1 MFTILAAERD
11 SQKRGKTMGK
21 RSFWQSL
28 RNNKWLVS
36 TGMLAAG
43 ALAVYGVWQI
53 PSLNQY
59 HMETLESPA
68 TGGEQNGNTENTNT
82 DADTNANTNTQK
94 NQGNSGFDLPRDTE
108 EGNNQE
114 KQQEAQ
120 EGTQEEQN
128 QENQQGTLKQEE
140 SEQGENTSKQSTS
153 KQNASGQQGKAGS
166 SLQETAES
174 TASHNTLTEQQ
185 KKTEEGKKKKEEKA
199 EQDFVEASSNPQTI
213 LNEGSFDESA
223 GLSWPIQGDV
233 ILNYDTEGVV
243 YFQTLAQYKANPAI
257 MIAGTEGKKVKA
269 SAAGIVTEIA
279 KNEETGVTL
288 KMSVGNSYEILYG
301 QLQDLKVCEGDQIK
315 EGTVLGTLAE
325 PTDYYIVEGPNL
337 YFQILQD
344 GTPVNPLL
352 LLK

>member
-1 MFTILAAERD
+1 
-11 SQKRGKTMGK
+11 MGK

-28 RNNKWLVS
+28 RNNRWLMS

-59 HMETLESPA
+59 HMETLESP
-68 TGGEQNGNTENTNT
+68 TTDGGEKENIGNT
-82 DADTNANTNTQK
+82 DTNNTQEN
-94 NQGNSGFDLPRDTE
+94 NQGNNGFNLPRDE
-108 EGNNQE
+108 DNKENIENQE
-114 KQQEAQ
+114 EKKDMQ
-120 EGTQEEQN
+120 QEEQN
-128 QENQQGTLKQEE
+128 KEE
-140 SEQGENTSKQSTS
+140 GTSKQGTT
-153 KQNASGQQGKAGS
+153 KQELDQNQENNDNS
-166 SLQETAES
+166 QETAE
-174 TASHNTLTEQQ
+174 NTINNKKQSSKQ
-185 KKTEEGKKKKEEKA
+185 KEKTKKKPSEEKQK
-199 EQDFVEASSNPQTI
+199 ETFVEVLSNPQSV
-213 LNEGSFDESA
+213 LNEGNFDESA

-257 MIAGTEGKKVKA
+257 MIAGTVGKKVKA
-269 SAAGIVTEIA
+269 CAAGVVTEIA
-279 KNEETGVTL
+279 KNEETGITL
-288 KMSVGNSYEILYG
+288 KMSVGNSYEIIYG

-325 PTDYYIVEGPNL
+325 PTDYYVVEGPNL

>member
-1 MFTILAAERD
+1 MVKISVFNQVLIILAKRNL
-11 SQKRGKTMGK
+11 QKRGKTMGK

-28 RNNKWLVS
+28 RNNRWLMS

-59 HMETLESPA
+59 HMETLESP
-68 TGGEQNGNTENTNT
+68 TTDGGQKENIGNT
-82 DADTNANTNTQK
+82 DTNNNTQEN
-94 NQGNSGFDLPRDTE
+94 NQGNSGFNLPRDE
-108 EGNNQE
+108 DNKEIENQE
-114 KQQEAQ
+114 EKEETQ
-120 EGTQEEQN
+120 QEEQN
-128 QENQQGTLKQEE
+128 KEE
-140 SEQGENTSKQSTS
+140 DTSKQGTTQQELE
-153 KQNASGQQGKAGS
+153 QNKEDNDNS
-166 SLQETAES
+166 QETAE
-174 TASHNTLTEQQ
+174 NTIGDNELTKQSSKQ
-185 KKTEEGKKKKEEKA
+185 KKKTKKKESEEK
-199 EQDFVEASSNPQTI
+199 QKGNFVEVLSNPQSV
-213 LNEGSFDESA
+213 LNEGNFDESA

-257 MIAGTEGKKVKA
+257 MIAGTTGKKVKA
-269 SAAGIVTEIA
+269 SAAGVVTEIA

-288 KMSVGNSYEILYG
+288 KMAVGNSYEIIYG

-325 PTDYYIVEGPNL
+325 PTDYYVVEGPNL